1 LPYRFFLDKNVIQI
15 YLGVNDYFWITSIIF
30 MTKKAGRPK
39 VAKSKARAPGISVRL
54 TQAERK
60 PIDAAIKVSGLT
72 QSNWARKSL
81 LYVATSGI
89 CIT

>member
-1 LPYRFFLDKNVIQI
+1 MLVSTFIFGLHQ
-15 YLGVNDYFWITSIIF
+15 LFF

-54 TQAERK
+54 TQAERR
-60 PIDAAIKVSGLT
+60 PIDAAIKASGLT

-81 LYVATSGI
+81 LHVATSGI